1 MLMLDRTRD
10 MSRRTL
16 RADHLSDVTADANHA
31 GRPRHSADRRDH
43 PRPGPSQEGARW
55 RDLLN
60 SLDIPADAAALI
72 AYGMQQRV
80 RAALA
85 QRISQTPTPHAVA
98 TSTRSAE
105 IPCATTS
112 HQMLGRTRY
121 I

>member
-43 PRPGPSQEGARW
+43 PRPGPSEEGARW

-80 RAALA
+80 RAALV
-85 QRISQTPTPHAVA
+85 QRISQTSTPHAAA
-98 TSTRSAE
+98 TSTHPAE
-105 IPCATTS
+105 IGCATTL
-112 HQMLGRTRY
+112 HQML
-121 I
+121 